1 MKSIIKISGSIFF
14 ISLFISSIFLTESYA
29 QEEQSFSVNRDTILS
44 VARDY
49 IDTVR
54 FCALITIDSTGSPHV
69 RTMDPF
75 QPDENMVIWLGTNR
89 KSRKVQEI
97 HNNPHVA
104 LYYSDDK
111 NDGYVSIIGT
121 ASIIEDKEEKN
132 SHWKNEWDRFY
143 PGKKNYILIK
153 VIPKR
158 LEILNSN
165 LGIASDKE
173 TWRTPAIEFNI
184 SETID

>member
-1 MKSIIKISGSIFF
+1 MKSIIKFSGSMFF
-14 ISLFISSIFLTESYA
+14 MFLFISTIFLAESYA
-29 QEEQSFSVNRDTILS
+29 QKEESSSVNRDTLLS

-49 IDTVR
+49 INTVR
-54 FCALITIDSTGSPHV
+54 FCALVTIDSTGSPHV

-75 QPDENMVIWLGTNR
+75 QPDENMIIWLGTKP

-97 HNNPHVA
+97 RNNPHVA

-111 NDGYVSIIGT
+111 KDGYVSIIGT
-121 ASIIEDKEEKN
+121 ASIVDDKEEKDA
-132 SHWKNEWDRFY
+132 HWKNEWDRFY
-143 PGKKNYILIK
+143 PDKEDYILIK

-165 LGIASDKE
+165 LGIASDKD
-173 TWRTPAIEFNI
+173 TWRTPSIEF
-184 SETID
+184 

>member
-1 MKSIIKISGSIFF
+1 MKSIIKISGSMFF
-14 ISLFISSIFLTESYA
+14 ISLFISSIFLIESYA
-29 QEEQSFSVNRDTILS
+29 QGEQPVSVNRDTILS

-49 IDTVR
+49 INTVR

-75 QPDENMVIWLGTNR
+75 QPDENMIIWFGTNR

-97 HNNPHVA
+97 HNNPRVA

-111 NDGYVSIIGT
+111 RDGYVSIIGK
-121 ASIIEDKEEKN
+121 ASIVDDKEKKAD
-132 SHWKNEWDRFY
+132 HWKNEWDRFY
-143 PGKKNYILIK
+143 DNKADYILIK
-153 VIPKR
+153 VIPER

-173 TWRTPAIEFNI
+173 TWRTPSIEF
-184 SETID
+184 